1 VDEPCPEWR
10 EEDSERPEEQRR
22 LIQQRLQS
30 VLEGIIKRE
39 RTQFPTAELVC
50 SWHKGIFG
58 QLVPVPY
65 YAGGFRNDNPK
76 EPCLQGYD
84 VEVGSISGAPSKE
97 VLPRVETFFKEFQS
111 KVRELDQA
119 TQQGSHFGASEIDE
133 LASLAAWAHGEWVRI
148 HPFANGNGRTAR
160 LLTNYVFIRYNFGPV
175 PILRLRPRP
184 DQPYARAAALSMAS
198 GNHVLMK
205 RLLLDLLEEVLRGSD

>member
-1 VDEPCPEWR
+1 MNEPCPEWR
-10 EEDSERPEEQRR
+10 EEDTEGTEEQRR
-22 LIQQRLQS
+22 LIQQRLD

-39 RTQFPTAELVC
+39 RRQFPTAELVC

-84 VEVGSISGAPSKE
+84 VEVGSILGAPSKE
-97 VLPRVETFFKEFQS
+97 VLPRVETFFKEFKS
-111 KVRELDQA
+111 KLRELDHA

-133 LASLAAWAHGEWVRI
+133 LASLAAWAHGEWIRI

-160 LLTNYVFIRYNFGPV
+160 LLTNYVFIRYDFGPV
-175 PILRLRPRP
+175 SILRLRPRP
-184 DQPYARAAALSMAS
+184 DQPYEQAAISSMAS
-198 GNHVLMK
+198 GNHDPMK
-205 RLLLDLLEEVLRGSD
+205 GLLLDLLEKALSRPD

>member
-1 VDEPCPEWR
+1 MNEPCPEWR
-10 EEDSERPEEQRR
+10 EEDTEGTEGQRR

-30 VLEGIIKRE
+30 VLEGIIEGE
-39 RTQFPTAELVC
+39 RRQFPTAELVC
-50 SWHKGIFG
+50 SWHKSIFG
-58 QLVPVPY
+58 RLVPVPY
-65 YAGGFRNDNPK
+65 YGGGFRNDNPK
-76 EPCLQGYD
+76 EPCLQDY
-84 VEVGSISGAPSKE
+84 EVVVGPTDGAPSKE

-111 KVRELDQA
+111 KVRKLDQG

-160 LLTNYVFIRYNFGPV
+160 LLANYVFIRYDFGPV

-184 DQPYARAAALSMAS
+184 DQPYGRAAALSMAS

-205 RLLLDLLEEVLRGSD
+205 GLLLDLLEEALRGSD